1 MDYLI
6 KFETNDNDNL
16 RLKIMK
22 LDIKLRY
29 FLSHI
34 FIILK
39 ICHETFFFQFSI
51 YFYDSFMAGILY
63 YGYDSHTELSSMSW
77 NVIVNKFKQ

>member
-6 KFETNDNDNL
+6 NFETNDNDNL

-51 YFYDSFMAGILY
+51 YFSDSFMAGIL
-63 YGYDSHTELSSMSW
+63 
-77 NVIVNKFKQ
+77 